1 MNAASG
7 IDVILQEARASH
19 ADLIV
24 MGAHQHMGL
33 WRVLHRNTASYVMR
47 HAPCPVLVMRT

>member
-24 MGAHQHMGL
+24 MGAHQRVGWL
-33 WRVLHRNTASYVMR
+33 GVLHCSTASYVMR
-47 HAPCPVLVMRT
+47 HASCPVLVMRT